1 MGERRVFYFLFA
13 HSLRSLESR
22 SLFTCFKFHR
32 RAGAKMR
39 TGALPRSCRG
49 KSIRRDGFC
58 KKSIK
63 KRRTVFPAGR
73 NDFSLF
79 PTAAATVLHK
89 SRLAINIR
97 GPALYD
103 YYRRARLKAAS
114 ARVSR
119 CAFIARTRR
128 SILRA
133 NIPSANGQSP
143 NYS

>member
-63 KRRTVFPAGR
+63 KGTVFPAGR

-79 PTAAATVLHK
+79 PTAAAAATVLHK

-97 GPALYD
+97 GPVLYD
-103 YYRRARLKAAS
+103 YLSPCETKSGECAS
-114 ARVSR
+114 FA
-119 CAFIARTRR
+119 
-128 SILRA
+128 LRFY
-133 NIPSANGQSP
+133 SANAPKRTACEYPECQRTIS
-143 NYS
+143 